1 METTKTQFD
10 VATLRD
16 EFPILHQEIKG
27 YPLVYFDNAATSQKP
42 LAVVESITN
51 YYLNY
56 NANIHRGVHHLATLA
71 TEAFESTRKK
81 TAAFIRAREHREII
95 FTSGTTDSINLVA
108 FTWGRMNIH
117 SGDEI
122 LVSWLEH
129 HSNIVPWQM
138 LCEEKGA
145 ILKVIPITQEGKW
158 DVDQLDSLIS
168 SKTKLVAVNH
178 VSNALGTINPIELII
193 TKAKAVGARVLIDG
207 AQSVVHFPIDVQ
219 ALDCD
224 FYAFSAHK
232 IYGPT
237 GVGVLYGK
245 AEVLE
250 TMPPYRGG
258 GEMISTVSFSG
269 TTYNEIPH
277 KFEAGTPNIE
287 GIIAF
292 GAALDFASS
301 LDHEALHHHE
311 QELLKYATA
320 QLRAIDGVTIY
331 ADHDEK
337 VSVISF
343 NVEGIHPFDIGTLL
357 DNQGVAVRTG
367 HHCAQPLME
376 YFCVPGT
383 IRASFAIYNTKEEVD
398 LFIAALNKALT
409 MLR

>member
-71 TEAFESTRKK
+71 TEAFERTRKK

-95 FTSGTTDSINLVA
+95 FTSGTTESINLVA
-108 FTWGRMNIH
+108 STWGRMNIH

-158 DVDQLDSLIS
+158 DIDQLDSLIS

-178 VSNALGTINPIELII
+178 VSNALGTINPIELVIA
-193 TKAKAVGARVLIDG
+193 KAKTVGARVLIDG
-207 AQSVVHFPIDVQ
+207 AQSVVHFPVDVQ

-258 GEMISTVSFSG
+258 GEMISTVSFNG

-301 LDHEALHHHE
+301 LEHEALHHHE
-311 QELLKYATA
+311 QELLQYASA